1 MFMVTVSEV
10 AIGAKYCVGRVESLL
25 NEEPRSWPC
34 GGSSTRGE
42 NIAVCR
48 HIYLRIAVRMLCH
61 RLRLLP
67 ERAVGEGW

>member
-34 GGSSTRGE
+34 GGSSTRGG
-42 NIAVCR
+42 NIAACR
-48 HIYLRIAVRMLCH
+48 HTFVSLCGCFVIA
-61 RLRLLP
+61 
-67 ERAVGEGW
+67 